1 MAEITVTPLT
11 FSKGLH
17 YSGEVWRQVT
27 DFFFFF
33 NDSDILKNKSSKQ
46 AGSLLFDVVRIP
58 SWSRDP

>member
-11 FSKGLH
+11 FCKGLH
-17 YSGEVWRQVT
+17 YSRESEGRSLI
-27 DFFFFF
+27 FFFF
-33 NDSDILKNKSSKQ
+33 NDSDILKNKSGKQ